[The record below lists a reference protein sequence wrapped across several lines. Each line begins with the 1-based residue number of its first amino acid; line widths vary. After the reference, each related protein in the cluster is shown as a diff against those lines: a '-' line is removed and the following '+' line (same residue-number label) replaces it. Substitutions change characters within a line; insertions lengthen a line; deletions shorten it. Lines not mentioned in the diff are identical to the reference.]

1 MKYIE
6 MFPHRLGRADNGVE
20 PRLGRL
26 VTSLYEIHSNRLLD
40 VNSPCYMSNL
50 APLQAIAHDLMKNIS
65 LNI

>member
-1 MKYIE
+1 

-20 PRLGRL
+20 PRLGLL

-50 APLQAIAHDLMKNIS
+50 AIGHDLMKNVS